1 MPITV
6 ANLLTASR
14 LAAVP
19 LFIYL
24 LFAFE
29 DDYRF
34 LALLVYGLAALTDLL
49 DGYVARR
56 TGTVTQFGRIAD
68 PLADRILIISGV
80 IALYIKAASRLPL
93 WAVSALVSR
102 DLVMIAGSGLMI
114 LSGKHLRIIMA
125 GKASTALT
133 LVALCV
139 LMVDRIGSLEL
150 DKIGIAL
157 FYAGLAFALF
167 TGLFYIALGTKILL
181 SKQGS
186 EKTTA

>member
-29 DDYRF
+29 GDYRY
-34 LALLVYGLAALTDLL
+34 LALLVFGMAALTDLL
-49 DGYVARR
+49 DGYIARR
-56 TGTVTQFGRIAD
+56 TGTVTEFGRIAD

-80 IALYIKAASRLPL
+80 VALYIKAAGRIPL

-102 DLVMIAGSGLMI
+102 DLIMIAGSGFMI
-114 LSGKHLRIIMA
+114 LSGKQPRVIMA
-125 GKASTALT
+125 GKVSTALT

-139 LMVDRIGSLEL
+139 LMLERIGPLEL
-150 DKIGIAL
+150 GKVGLAL
-157 FYAGLAFALF
+157 FYAGLALALF
-167 TGLFYIALGTKILL
+167 TGLFYFALGTKILL

-186 EKTTA
+186 EKIPA